1 MGKEEKKGEMEF
13 EKKKKKRKG
22 IQKRESC
29 MAASWAVKW

>member
-13 EKKKKKRKG
+13 EKKKRKG

-29 MAASWAVKW
+29 MSASWAVKW